1 MMIPKVTVT
10 FLFYSKFV
18 TIALLFMVNSSSAW
32 AKAPC
37 IVDSNASNSC
47 ISEQSQGPKDKK
59 KRLDSAALA
68 IDQLYYSGGVLHN
81 KASSEQST
89 PNQELEQPT
98 DVDEK
103 LALSEST
110 SRNQNQGT
118 SPESIRSEIR
128 EIFQKN
134 DEVGRKSIQ
143 KCLRFGS
150 YTSKIDGIWGQR
162 TLKAISD
169 FKNNANHM
177 RQKDKPSLFSKI
189 KNIFSRKAIC
199 RRLLDD
205 TFG

>member
-1 MMIPKVTVT
+1 MIPKVTDT
-10 FLFYSKFV
+10 FLFYNKFV
-18 TIALLFMVNSSSAW
+18 TIALLLLVNSNYAW

-37 IVDSNASNSC
+37 IVDSNANNSC
-47 ISEQSQGPKDKK
+47 ISEPSQGPKDKK
-59 KRLDSAALA
+59 RRQDSAALA

-81 KASSEQST
+81 KALGEQPT
-89 PNQELEQPT
+89 PNQELDQQT

-103 LALSEST
+103 LSLSEGPSK
-110 SRNQNQGT
+110 NQNQGA
-118 SPESIRSEIR
+118 SPGSIHSEIR
-128 EIFQKN
+128 KIFQEI

-150 YTSKIDGIWGQR
+150 YTTKIDGIWCQR
-162 TLKAISD
+162 TQNAISN
-169 FKNNANHM
+169 FKNDANHL

-189 KNIFSRKAIC
+189 KNIFSRKAVC

>member
-1 MMIPKVTVT
+1 MIPKVTVT

-18 TIALLFMVNSSSAW
+18 TIALLFLVNSSYAW

-37 IVDSNASNSC
+37 NADSNTNNSC
-47 ISEQSQGPKDKK
+47 ISVQSQGPKDKK
-59 KRLDSAALA
+59 RRRDSAALA

-81 KASSEQST
+81 KALGEQSL
-89 PNQELEQPT
+89 PNRELEQPT

-103 LALSEST
+103 LAISDGT
-110 SRNQNQGT
+110 SRNQNAGT
-118 SPESIRSEIR
+118 SPKSIRSEIR
-128 EIFQKN
+128 EIFQRN

-150 YTSKIDGIWGQR
+150 YTSKIDGVWGQR
-162 TLKAISD
+162 TQNAINN
-169 FKNNANHM
+169 FKNDANRL
-177 RQKDKPSLFSKI
+177 RQKNKPSLFSKI